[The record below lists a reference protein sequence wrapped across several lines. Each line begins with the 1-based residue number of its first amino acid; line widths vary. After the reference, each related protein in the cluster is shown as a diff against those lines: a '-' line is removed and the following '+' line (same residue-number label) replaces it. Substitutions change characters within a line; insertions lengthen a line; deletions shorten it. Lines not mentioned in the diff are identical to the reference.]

1 MKKSQLYIFGF
12 VMFCLLALTKVIAL
26 GVSVFGIITYFFGE
40 TASDAVASR
49 MIIALLVDFVALL
62 LMWAINKGLRI
73 YKKPTSII
81 SLLSPILLLAVLVL
95 SVMMVSPEFFEHLEV
110 FNAIC
115 WVLMV
120 TYLILPDIFIV
131 RDFIALRHGFPKDE
145 ADDAPPTLSQR
156 IRNAKK

>member
-1 MKKSQLYIFGF
+1 MELNKQTIKKILWIIFF
-12 VMFCLLALTKVIAL
+12 SVLMIACAMNFSTVVMIL
-26 GVSVFGIITYFFGE
+26 
-40 TASDAVASR
+40 
-49 MIIALLVDFVALL
+49 
-62 LMWAINKGLRI
+62 
-73 YKKPTSII
+73 KKII